1 MKFYDAIASGITHI
15 QQNRLRAGL
24 SILGILIGIASVLC
38 MMAIGDGTKKLS
50 QTTSKNL
57 VVRIKSEPANTAIVP
72 MLRNPIVL
80 FRMLLKPARY
90 MQKGIGVTWCYE
102 QMKPQNSNFRDV
114 GNVYA
119 RSLIALA
126 PRYRSNSHPF
136 ATHKDWKRTEKRL
149 VP

>member
-1 MKFYDAIASGITHI
+1 MKLDDAITAGIVHLE
-15 QQNRLRAGL
+15 QNRMRAGL
-24 SILGILIGIASVLC
+24 SILGICIGLASVLC

-50 QTTSKNL
+50 QTTSKNS

-80 FRMLLKPARY
+80 FRTLLRQARY

-102 QMKPQNSNFRDV
+102 QVKPQNTNFRDV
-114 GNVYA
+114 ENTYA
-119 RSLIALA
+119 RSPIALA